1 MGIWYQKHCLRFF
14 PNTKRLPIEK
24 WKKKNAVHHEI
35 CCRIIFWVLRINKK
49 FFFYLK
55 HCTVTLEQYAMAN
68 FMMNSVFLFSIFTQE
83 PFFIWEKPQK
93 AFLGSNAL
101 FFNNKVYF
109 LLLWYIPQ
117 LIICFSQK
125 KKNTFQVK
133 KWAFDPMYVFWS
145 QTRIFC
151 FGVKC
156 PFFHL

>member
-1 MGIWYQKHCLRFF
+1 MNLVHGHGRPINPLHLDVPRSKSFF
-14 PNTKRLPIEK
+14 D
-24 WKKKNAVHHEI
+24 W
-35 CCRIIFWVLRINKK
+35 
-49 FFFYLK
+49 
-55 HCTVTLEQYAMAN
+55 TVTLVQYAMAN
-68 FMMNSVFLFSIFTQE
+68 SMMNSVFLFSIFTQE

-93 AFLGSNAL
+93 TYLGSNAL

-117 LIICFSQK
+117 LIICISQK

-133 KWAFDPMYVFWS
+133 KWAFDTIYVFGN
-145 QTRIFC
+145 QTRIFY